1 MMYEAPEEKTR
12 VKLYTFGKCS
22 ISRWLGF
29 RAASCSCS
37 AGQSTPQVCNDRP
50 GQDQTLKMDEV
61 VPRSQTVENRGG
73 AGGGGR
79 TKCKKHSGIFKNS
92 GVGEFNEI
100 KS

>member
-29 RAASCSCS
+29 RAASCSCRT
-37 AGQSTPQVCNDRP
+37 GQSTPQVCNDRP

-73 AGGGGR
+73 VGGGEGQ
-79 TKCKKHSGIFKNS
+79 SVKNTQES
-92 GVGEFNEI
+92 LKIQVGEFNEI